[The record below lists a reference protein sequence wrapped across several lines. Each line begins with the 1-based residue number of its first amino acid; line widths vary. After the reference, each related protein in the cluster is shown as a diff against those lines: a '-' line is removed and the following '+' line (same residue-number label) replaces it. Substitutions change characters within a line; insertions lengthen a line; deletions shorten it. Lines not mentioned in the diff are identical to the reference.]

1 MQSVKERY
9 AAAAKVREG
18 ELCCPVN
25 YDPSYLEAIPKAVIE
40 RDYGCGDPSRFVREG
55 DTVLDLGAG
64 GGKACF
70 IAAQIVGPSGR
81 VIGVDMTD
89 EMLELA
95 RGNQAT
101 VAANIGFDNV
111 DFRHGNIQDLRTD
124 LDLVDAYLREHP
136 LASARDYKSFQDYLD
151 KIRREAPLIASD
163 SIDVIISNCV
173 LNLVSNQEKLTLFR
187 EMYRVLKLGG
197 SIAVSD
203 IISDEESPEHLK
215 ANPELWSGCVSGALQ
230 EHAFLR
236 FLEDAGFYGI
246 EIAHYEQHP
255 WRVVEGIEYRSA
267 TITAMKGKEGPC
279 FEKNQAVIYKGPWKR
294 VEDDD
299 GHVYER
305 GERMAVCAKTFD
317 ILTKS
322 PYAQAMIPVPPHE
335 EITTKEVFDCS
346 GPVTRSPEVT
356 KRGTRPVTTSSCG
369 DNDSPC
375 C

>member
-1 MQSVKERY
+1 M
-9 AAAAKVREG
+9 REG
-18 ELCCPVN
+18 KLCCPVN

-64 GGKACF
+64 GGTACF

-111 DFRHGNIQDLRTD
+111 EFRHGNIQDLRTD
-124 LDLVDAYLREHP
+124 LDLVDTYLREQP
-136 LASARDYKSFQDYLD
+136 LASARDYKSFQDYLG
-151 KIRREAPLIASD
+151 KIRREAPLIASE

-173 LNLVSNQEKLTLFR
+173 LNLVSDQEKLALFR
-187 EMYRVLKLGG
+187 EMYRVLNLGG
-197 SIAVSD
+197 RIAVSD

-236 FLEDAGFYGI
+236 LLEDVGFYGI
-246 EIAHYEQHP
+246 EIAQYEQHP

-305 GERMAVCAKTFD
+305 GQRMAVCAKTFD

-322 PYAQAMIPVPPHE
+322 PYAQAMIPVPP
-335 EITTKEVFDCS
+335 
-346 GPVTRSPEVT
+346 TRKLQPKKFLIVLA
-356 KRGTRPVTTSSCG
+356 P
-369 DNDSPC
+369 
-375 C
+375 